1 MLLLSVYS
9 AEQYERQRA
18 KPIQNKPPFLP
29 HTPKNSPQNVSLKG
43 LSHKIELS
51 KPLNG

>member
-18 KPIQNKPPFLP
+18 YTKQAPIS
-29 HTPKNSPQNVSLKG
+29 TAYPQEFSAECVIKGTVSG
-43 LSHKIELS
+43 LTRLS
-51 KPLNG
+51 